1 MIKNYFLVAFRNLL
15 KNKSYVIIN
24 TFGLGISLACCVTA
38 YLLLAFNI
46 EFDNFH
52 DGKKVSNVFK
62 VHTISH
68 EQDGKLARD
77 VQAPIVMAPIAAEEI
92 AGIETYT
99 RFLYGGGSLLYGEKA
114 FNEGIGYTDSTFFDL
129 FDYPLVAGS
138 HKFFKEKNSIFL
150 TEEYAKKYFGDE
162 DPIGKLMVLNPDTDK
177 EVELLVGGV
186 IKEYPENNTF
196 NFNILMRI
204 ENFMEEA
211 AIAIDDWKDWR
222 NPATFFKLSSA
233 ENAVQVS
240 KAFSKYIP
248 NRNLVRTDV
257 KVESYDLVP
266 FKSNYSQDDIRYNWT
281 SHRIEAFPL
290 IVFTSMAGL
299 ILLIACFNLTN
310 TSIAMTARR
319 LKEVGVRKA
328 VGAARKQII
337 TQFLLETVIIIS
349 MSLIVGLGMAQVIV
363 PAFTNMWEIKYS
375 LKDLDGLNFFISLI
389 GLVFLAS
396 LLAGIYPALFSSKLK
411 PTLLLK
417 GGIKIKGTNVLTR
430 ALVSLQFALSVIVLV
445 AGISFIRN
453 TKFQETLKFGYD
465 KDMIITVRM
474 LGEKD
479 YEAMR
484 NAIASNSKILSI
496 GVSDGN
502 LGSSNYQTPIRIDT
516 AVYNVQAAGVGINY
530 FETMGIELAEGRFFN
545 LDNASDQSEGVM
557 VNKVFLEKTGM
568 TDPLDKVITLHD
580 AKRRIVGVLE
590 NHIDNVWRSK
600 EMEPFVFYPAGKNQY
615 INLVVK
621 AEKGDVKEIQKYLE
635 KTWKEVFPNR
645 PFEARTQDELLL
657 SESREVNG
665 NLEKVFLFITILG
678 GLLSA
683 SGIFALASLNI
694 AKRTKEIG
702 IRKALG
708 ATVPSIIGL
717 LNREFVIILIVAGII
732 GSASGYFLTGLI
744 LANIYAYHITV
755 GILPVILCALVIF
768 VIGIFTTSTTTLK
781 AARSNPVDTLR
792 TE

>member
-1 MIKNYFLVAFRNLL
+1 MIKNYFRVAVRNLF

-52 DGKKVSNVFK
+52 ATEKVENIFK

-68 EQDGKLARD
+68 EQDGRLARD
-77 VQAPIVMAPIAAEEI
+77 VQAPIVMAPIAKEEI
-92 AGIETYT
+92 AGIESYA

-138 HKFFKEKNSIFL
+138 HKSFKEKNSVFL
-150 TEEYAKKYFGDE
+150 SEEYAKKYFGEE
-162 DPIGKLMVLNPDTDK
+162 DPIGKLMVLNPETDK

-186 IKEYPENNTF
+186 VKVIPENNTF
-196 NFNILMRI
+196 TFNILMRI

-211 AIAIDDWKDWR
+211 GIAVDDWKDWR
-222 NPATFFKLSSA
+222 NPATFFKLSTP
-233 ENAVQVS
+233 ENAEQVS

-248 NRNLVRTDV
+248 NRNLQRTDM
-257 KVESYDLVP
+257 KVEAYELVP
-266 FKSNYSQDDIRYNWT
+266 FKSKYSQDDIRYNWVT
-281 SHRIEAFPL
+281 HRINAFPL

-310 TSIAMTARR
+310 TSIAITASR

-337 TQFLLETVIIIS
+337 TQFLFETLIIIAL
-349 MSLIVGLGMAQVIV
+349 SLVVGLLLAQIIV
-363 PAFTNMWEIKYS
+363 PAFTNMWEIRYS
-375 LKDLDGLNFFISLI
+375 LKDLNGLNFFIAMI
-389 GLVFLAS
+389 GLVFMAS

-417 GGIKIKGTNVLTR
+417 GAIKIKGTNVLTR
-430 ALVSLQFALSVIVLV
+430 SLVSLQFALSVIVLV
-445 AGISFIRN
+445 AGITFIRN
-453 TKFQETLKFGYD
+453 TKFQESLKFGYD
-465 KDMIITVRM
+465 KDMIITVR
-474 LGEKD
+474 LQGEKD
-479 YEAMR
+479 YEVMR
-484 NAIASNSKILSI
+484 NAVSSNSKILSV

-502 LGSSNYQTPIRIDT
+502 LGSSTYQTPIRIDT
-516 AVYNVQAAGVGINY
+516 AQYNVQTAGVGINY
-530 FETMGIELAEGRFFN
+530 FETMGIELIDGRLFN
-545 LDNASDQSEGVM
+545 LDNASDQGEAVL
-557 VNKVFLEKTGM
+557 VNKTFLEKTGM
-568 TDPLDKVITLHD
+568 QDPLDKVIVLHD
-580 AKRRIVGVLE
+580 TRRRIVGVLE
-590 NHIDNVWRSK
+590 DHIDNLGRSK
-600 EMEPFVFYPAGKNQY
+600 ELEPFVFYPAGKDQY

-621 AEKGDVKEIQKYLE
+621 TEKADVPEIQKYLE
-635 KTWKEVFPNR
+635 KTWKEVFPTR
-645 PFEARTQDELLL
+645 PFEARTQDDLLL
-657 SESREVNG
+657 SNSREVNG
-665 NLEKVFLFITILG
+665 NLQKIFLFITILG

-694 AKRTKEIG
+694 ARRTKEIG

-708 ATVPSIIGL
+708 ATVSSIVGL
-717 LNREFVIILIVAGII
+717 LNKEFVIILIIAGII
-732 GSASGYFLTGLI
+732 GSVGGYFLTGAL
-744 LANIYAYHITV
+744 LDNIYAYHIAV

-768 VIGIFTTSTTTLK
+768 IVGIFTTSSTILK
-781 AARSNPVDTLR
+781 AAHSNPVDTLR
-792 TE
+792 SE